1 MSVPFSFDESAF
13 EGGLADLL
21 GDDEFGFG
29 ELSLLDGEPPSFLG
43 RASFFGGPPP
53 ARTRAAQPTFAMSPP
68 KRSTGTGKRAC
79 WNSIK
84 TT

>member
-29 ELSLLDGEPPSFLG
+29 ELSLLDGEPPSDDVG
-43 RASFFGGPPP
+43 AASGH
-53 ARTRAAQPTFAMSPP
+53 A
-68 KRSTGTGKRAC
+68 
-79 WNSIK
+79 
-84 TT
+84 